1 MANRSIEKM
10 ASIDAQLRALVPGKV
25 SEDDKLVEYDALLLD
40 RFLDI
45 LQDLHGEDLKETVQ
59 ECYELC
65 AEYEGKHDTK
75 KMDELGSVLTSLDP
89 GDSIVIA
96 KSFSHMLNLA
106 NLAEEVQIACRRR
119 IKLKKGDFA
128 DENSAA
134 TESDIEETLKRLVG
148 ELKKSPEEVFDALK
162 NQTVDLVFTA
172 HPTQSVRRSLLQK
185 HGRIRNCLT
194 QLYAKDITPDDK
206 QELDEALQ
214 REIQAAFRTRRD
226 CWKRRWPHTSCYIA
240 GMSYFHETIW
250 KGVPKFLRRVDT
262 ALKNIGINERV
273 PYNAPL
279 IQFSSWMGGDR
290 DGNPRVTPEVTRD
303 VCLLARMMAA
313 NLYYSQIEDLMFEL
327 SMWRCSDELR
337 VRAEELHRS
346 SKRDAKHY
354 IEFWKQVPPSEP
366 YRVILSDV
374 RDKLYQ
380 TRERSRHLLA
390 HDISDIPEEG
400 TFTNIEQFLEPLEL
414 CYRSL
419 CACGDRPIADGT
431 LLDFLRQVSTFGL
444 SLVRLDIRQESD
456 RHTDVMDAITKHLEI
471 GSYREWSE
479 ERRQEWLLSELSGK
493 RPLFGPDLPKTEE
506 IADVLDTFHVLA
518 ELPADCFGAYIISMA
533 TSPSDVLAVELLQ
546 RECKV
551 KQPLRVV
558 PLFEKLDDLEAAP
571 AAVARLFSIDWY
583 KNRINGKQEVMIG
596 YSDSGK
602 DAGRFSAAWQLYKAQ
617 EELINVAKKYG
628 VKLTMFHG
636 RGGTV
641 GRGGGPTHLAILSQ
655 PPETIHG
662 SLRVTVQGEV
672 IEQSFGEEHLCFRT
686 LQRFTAAT
694 LEHGMHPPVSPKP
707 EWRAL
712 MDEIAVVATEEYRSI
727 VFNEPRFVEYFRL
740 ATPELEYGR
749 MNIGSRPSKRKPSG
763 GIESLRAIPWIFA
776 WTQTRFHL
784 PVWLGFGAAFK
795 YAIKKDI
802 KNLHMLQEM
811 YNAWPFFRVTIDLV
825 EMVFAKG
832 DPGIATLYDKLLVSE
847 DLWPFGERLRTNYEE
862 TKALLLQ
869 IAAHKDLLEGDPY
882 LKQRLRL
889 RDSYITTLNVL
900 QAYTLKRIR
909 DPNYHVKLRPHI
921 SKEYSETGKSA
932 AEISKLN
939 TSNSAAELVK
949 LNPTSEYAPGLEDTL
964 ILTMKGIAAGL
975 QNTG

>member
-1 MANRSIEKM
+1 MARNIEKM
-10 ASIDAQLRALVPGKV
+10 ASIDAQLRLLVPAKV
-25 SEDDKLVEYDALLLD
+25 SEDDKLIEYDALLLD

-45 LQDLHGEDLKETVQ
+45 LQDLHGEDLRETVQ
-59 ECYELC
+59 ECYELS
-65 AEYEGKHDTK
+65 AEYEGKRDPK
-75 KMDELGSVLTSLDP
+75 KLEELGNVLTSLDP
-89 GDSIVIA
+89 GDSIVVA
-96 KSFSHMLNLA
+96 KAFSHMLNLA
-106 NLAEEVQIACRRR
+106 NLAEEVQIAYRRR
-119 IKLKKGDFA
+119 IKKLKKGDFI
-128 DENSAA
+128 DENSAT
-134 TESDIEETLKRLVG
+134 TESDIEETFKRLVG
-148 ELKKSPEEVFDALK
+148 ELGKSPQEVFDALK
-162 NQTVDLVFTA
+162 NQTVDLVLTA

-185 HGRIRNCLT
+185 HGRIRNCLA

-214 REIQAAFRTRRD
+214 REIQAAFRTDEIRRTQPTPQD
-226 CWKRRWPHTSCYIA
+226 EMRA

-262 ALKNIGINERV
+262 ALKNLGINERV

-313 NLYYSQIEDLMFEL
+313 NLYFSQIEDLMFEI
-327 SMWRCSDELR
+327 SMFRCSDELR
-337 VRAEELHRS
+337 IRADELHS
-346 SKRDAKHY
+346 SSRKDAKHY
-354 IEFWKQVPPSEP
+354 IEFWKYIPPTEP
-366 YRVILSDV
+366 YRVILGDV
-374 RDKLYQ
+374 RDKLYN
-380 TRERSRHLLA
+380 TRERSRQLLS
-390 HDISDIPEEG
+390 HGVSDIPEDS
-400 TFTNIEQFLEPLEL
+400 TYTNLEEFLEPLEL

-431 LLDFLRQVSTFGL
+431 LLDFLRQVFTFGL

-471 GSYREWSE
+471 GSYKEWSE
-479 ERRQEWLLSELSGK
+479 EQRQEWLLSELSGK
-493 RPLFGPDLPKTEE
+493 RPLFGPDLPKTDE
-506 IADVLDTFHVLA
+506 IADVLDTFHVIA
-518 ELPADCFGAYIISMA
+518 ELPSDCFGAYIISMA
-533 TSPSDVLAVELLQ
+533 TAPSDVLAVELLQ
-546 RECKV
+546 RECHVSK
-551 KQPLRVV
+551 PLRVV
-558 PLFEKLDDLEAAP
+558 PLFEKLADLEAAP

-602 DAGRFSAAWQLYKAQ
+602 DAGRLSAAWALYKAQ
-617 EELINVAKKYG
+617 EELVKVAKEFG

-655 PPETIHG
+655 PPETVNG

-694 LEHGMHPPVSPKP
+694 LEHGMHPPISPKP

-712 MDEIAVVATEEYRSI
+712 LDEMAVVATEKYRSI
-727 VFNEPRFVEYFRL
+727 VFKEPRFVEYFRL
-740 ATPELEYGR
+740 ATPETALGS
-749 MNIGSRPSKRKPSG
+749 MNIGSRPSKRKASG

-784 PVWLGFGAAFK
+784 PVWLGFGAAFRH
-795 YAIKKDI
+795 AIQKDI
-802 KNLHMLQEM
+802 KNLSMLEEM
-811 YNAWPFFRVTIDLV
+811 YNEWPFFRVTIDLV

-832 DPGIATLYDKLLVSE
+832 DPGIAALYDKLLVNE
-847 DLWPFGERLRTNYEE
+847 ELLPFGERLREDYEQ
-862 TKALLLQ
+862 TKKLLLQ
-869 IAAHKDLLEGDPY
+869 VAGHKEILEGDPH
-882 LKQRLRL
+882 LRQRIRL
-889 RDSYITTLNVL
+889 RDPYITTLNAC

-909 DPNYHVKLRPHI
+909 DPNFHVQLRPHL
-921 SKEYSETGKSA
+921 SKEYMDST
-932 AEISKLN
+932 SKP
-939 TSNSAAELVK
+939 AAELVK
-949 LNPTSEYAPGLEDTL
+949 LNPSSEYAPGLEDTL
-964 ILTMKGIAAGL
+964 ILTMKGIAAGM

>member
-1 MANRSIEKM
+1 MANRNLEKL
-10 ASIDAQLRALVPGKV
+10 ASIDAQLRLLVPAKV

-45 LQDLHGEDLKETVQ
+45 LQDLHGEGIKETVQ
-59 ECYELC
+59 ECYELS
-65 AEYEGKHDTK
+65 AEYENTRDK
-75 KMDELGSVLTSLDP
+75 KKLEELGRVLTSLDP
-89 GDSIVIA
+89 GDSIVVA
-96 KSFSHMLNLA
+96 KSISHMLNLA
-106 NLAEEVQIACRRR
+106 NLAEEVQIAYRRR
-119 IKLKKGDFA
+119 QKSKKGDFL
-128 DENSAA
+128 DENNAM
-134 TESDIEETLKRLVG
+134 TESDIEETLKRLVVD
-148 ELKKSPEEVFDALK
+148 LKKSPKEVFDALK

-172 HPTQSVRRSLLQK
+172 HPTQSIRRSLLQK
-185 HGRIRNCLT
+185 HARIRNCLA

-214 REIQAAFRTRRD
+214 REIQAAFRTDEIRRTPPTPQD
-226 CWKRRWPHTSCYIA
+226 EMRA

-279 IQFSSWMGGDR
+279 IQFTSWMGGDR

-313 NLYYSQIEDLMFEL
+313 NMYYSQIDDLMFEL
-327 SMWRCSDELR
+327 SMWRCNDELR
-337 VRAEELHRS
+337 VWADELHS
-346 SKRDAKHY
+346 SIKRDEKHY

-366 YRVILSDV
+366 YRVILGDV
-374 RDKLYQ
+374 RDKLYH
-380 TRERSRHLLA
+380 TRERTRQLLSNGF
-390 HDISDIPEEG
+390 SDIPEEA
-400 TFTNIEQFLEPLEL
+400 TYTNIEQFLEPLEL

-419 CACGDRPIADGT
+419 CACGDRPIADGS

-456 RHTDVMDAITKHLEI
+456 RHTDVLDAITQHLEI

-506 IADVLDTFHVLA
+506 IADVLDTFHVIS
-518 ELPADCFGAYIISMA
+518 ELPSDCFGAYIISMA
-533 TSPSDVLAVELLQ
+533 TAPSDVLAVELLQ
-546 RECKV
+546 RECHV

-571 AAVARLFSIDWY
+571 AAVARLFSIEWY

-602 DAGRFSAAWQLYKAQ
+602 DAGRLSAAWQLYKAQ
-617 EELINVAKKYG
+617 EELIKVAKRYG

-641 GRGGGPTHLAILSQ
+641 GRGGGPSHLAILSQ
-655 PPETIHG
+655 PPDTIQG

-686 LQRFTAAT
+686 LQRFTSAT
-694 LEHGMHPPVSPKP
+694 LEHGMNPPLSPKP

-712 MDEIAVVATEEYRSI
+712 LDEIAVVATEKYRSI
-727 VFNEPRFVEYFRL
+727 VFKEPRFVEYFRL

-795 YAIKKDI
+795 YALNKDI
-802 KNLHMLQEM
+802 KNLHMLQDM
-811 YNAWPFFRVTIDLV
+811 YNKWPFFRVTADLV

-832 DPGIATLYDKLLVSE
+832 DPGIAALYDKLLVSE
-847 DLWPFGERLRTNYEE
+847 DLWSFGELLRANYEE
-862 TKALLLQ
+862 TKSLLLQ
-869 IAAHKDLLEGDPY
+869 IAGHKDLLEGDPY
-882 LKQRLRL
+882 LKQQLRL
-889 RDSYITTLNVL
+889 RDSYITTLNVC
-900 QAYTLKRIR
+900 QAYTLKQIR
-909 DPNYHVKLRPHI
+909 DPTYHVTPRPQI
-921 SKEYSETGKSA
+921 TKEYME
-932 AEISKLN
+932 SKP
-939 TSNSAAELVK
+939 AAELVK
-949 LNPTSEYAPGLEDTL
+949 LNPQSDYAPGLEDTL
-964 ILTMKGIAAGL
+964 ILTMKGIAAGM